1 MKRVTSLLMMLLL
14 LTFTH
19 VVKAQISTYTFES
32 SSGTYTELTGGTV
45 LAAAGWDDQV
55 IANDP
60 LGFTFNFN
68 GVDYTTVSVSA
79 NGYLIIGGT
88 ASMGYTPISSTV
100 VAAGSVAAFGRDLQS
115 IAVTGEIRSETTGTA
130 GDYVYT
136 VQWKNAKRY
145 GASYVDEVL
154 NFQIKLFQN
163 GNKAQVVYGPITGS
177 AYATPVHPQ
186 VGMRGA
192 TNTDYTNRTTTT
204 NWAATTAGAIN
215 TATCTL
221 TNLVFPAN
229 GQTFTFLPPVAGT
242 PFPPTN
248 PVPAN
253 NADGIAT
260 TGSLDWTFGTNTATY
275 DLWFGSSGAMVQVVT
290 GAAAGATGT
299 YAYAGL
305 STKTNY
311 QWQVVEH
318 NGALTTMG
326 PVWSF
331 FTICSAYDL
340 PLTENFN
347 GRTPPAL
354 PYCWSK
360 IVANTTNTF
369 ANVETS
375 TLYPTSPPNSVKLY
389 NSSADTAI
397 LILISPEISDPLT
410 GNRITFSARGGV
422 NYSLKVGTMSNPTD
436 AGTFT
441 MVGEVFPTGTH
452 APFQVSLANYAGTD
466 NYIAFKHGNMGK
478 TQTIYIDDIVIE
490 VLPDCI
496 EPINLTVSGI
506 TNNTADLGWTVQGNE
521 TTWDIVYGEPGFD
534 PLTAGTTVAGI
545 TVNPYTL
552 TGLTSASTYEFY
564 VRADCG
570 AKAVS
575 AWSGPVAFTTLCDAF
590 DLPFV
595 ENFDGAVAGTFPL
608 CWGKS
613 GLATTNWS
621 ISNTANA
628 LGTAPE
634 LKFGY
639 SPSFTGEALAISP
652 VINTTGET
660 SVAIEFK
667 HFFDYYAVPFT
678 FGMKTT
684 SDGVTWN
691 TVWEVIDPTAN
702 VGPETVL
709 LSVANGDV
717 GSATFQFAFFVN
729 GYTFNMDNWYMD
741 DISVFVPT
749 FGILAG
755 TVTEATRGPIE
766 GALIT
771 AGDYEAYTD
780 ASGNYS
786 IANMLAASYDVT
798 CTADGYFPVTVED
811 VVIIA
816 DQTTT
821 QDFVLGYATI
831 SVDPTSLSQTLLPG
845 ATATQM
851 LTISNTGGTEPLTWS
866 AGIEMLDPPGKSGF
880 LNTTQE
886 KQKPNA
892 SVDDTDP
899 NPTHGNP
906 VATDAMYDLLG
917 SFPVFDVGGTYS
929 VATDGNFIYTGRWNL
944 NQYDKYELDG
954 TWIESFSIPG
964 AGSTRDL
971 TFDGQY
977 FYGSPNSALIYQM
990 DFNTKTLVSTI
1001 TATGSQIRGISYDS
1015 DNDAFWVTGASFNG
1029 PYRLISRAGTV
1040 LQTVTTALAGN
1051 TGLAYDNVSDGGPFL
1066 WSYTPADGTGTHI
1079 INKTNIATGALVESF
1094 NLSGLG
1100 LPFLTDG
1107 SGGGLC
1113 LTNQVVPGK
1122 WAFMGC
1128 AQNELVWILEL
1139 TDSQSWLSLDITSG
1153 VINPGES
1160 ADITVTFDS
1169 GDLIDSTYL
1178 ANIKINHNG
1187 QELTDGTV
1195 IVPVSLTV
1203 ASASPPL
1210 APTDPMPISG
1220 ATLVPLQPAFSWTNG
1235 AGTAQ
1240 VQFEIRKGTGGF
1252 TTSVYKSDWFV
1263 GSSIDLADVPVTLVK
1278 KSGYS
1283 WTVKAK
1289 NAAGIITGPKWIFTT
1304 IGAGTVSGVVTDA
1317 YSNLPLEGATIT
1329 LEPGGQTTTTSA
1341 SGTYSIP
1348 EVLEGTYTVTAEKS
1362 GYTSESLDVVVL
1374 HNQTVTA
1381 SFALDLMLDPPFG
1394 LQAHVVDFTDV
1405 HLMWQSPGSG
1415 FAPEWLTYSGETIT
1429 NSIGTDGAA
1438 NFDVAARFTPDML
1451 AGFPGGSLTK
1461 IQFVPG
1467 EPDITCTYTLKVW
1480 EGVSPPTLIYSQ
1492 ILPGVTAD
1500 VWNEVVLT
1508 TPVPFDNTKELW
1520 FGFNS
1525 NTTAGFPAGCD
1536 DGPQVQGFGNM
1547 MFWNGAWTTLFDL
1560 APTLTFNWAVK
1571 GYVESA
1577 KGGAVLE
1584 PIKEAGIVSTNQGTL
1599 SLNPVAMKPTVSI
1612 TPNNSRALL
1621 GFNVYRDGTFLA
1633 NTGIGTTEY
1642 NDLNLPAGT
1651 YAYTVK
1657 AVYDQGESV
1666 AAGPKTVAILPPPV
1680 LLAAEPDFYGVDLLW
1695 QAGNNYP
1702 TDNMP
1707 GIYSTSNVKQDAKK
1721 RTAASLPYS
1730 AGRAIGDNCTDPII
1744 IGALPYTDANTTCG
1758 RGNYTDTTCL
1768 GNYDGGEDIFYKLTL
1783 AAETYVSITLATAVT
1798 WTGMLLTDECPPGA
1812 ACIATS
1818 TNTGAGGSQIQQL
1831 LAAGTYYI
1839 MIDTWPT
1846 PACIDAFTITVEA
1859 DEPCVVECP
1868 AGALPENE
1876 PCGEDLNGG
1885 CNAEV
1890 PAYTPIAIGDT
1901 YCGTAYADVDRDT
1914 DWYELVLDAPQVLT
1928 WAVTA
1933 EFPVLAFIID
1943 GNNGCEGLAI
1953 LQSATAAPCETAT
1966 VTATVAPGTYWLW
1979 VGNQTF
1985 AGNPCGASNNYV
1997 ATLTAEETF
2006 LSYFNVYR
2014 DGVEIAEV
2022 YGNTYYDDVDITNGE
2037 EYCYTVS
2044 QVVAEGIETAMSN
2057 ELCAT
2062 IPMIPVIAVNPA
2074 SLTETHIIPPAQVTT
2089 QTVTLTN
2096 NGLGQLDWMLN
2107 VNLSAPA
2114 DDDYCTASTTTQDE
2128 YISNVLCGSIN
2139 NASGWQGLV
2148 ADYTAISTSI
2158 EAGASE
2164 PIVVTNGTPW
2174 ASDMVTCWVDWNLNY
2189 VFDVATNEEFILTN
2203 VGATGASFTGAIAV
2217 PAGTPAGNYRM
2228 RVRMSYSTAPVPCG
2242 VMSYGEVEDY
2252 TISVGQTWLSVDLTE
2267 GTLAPGASIDIT
2279 ATFNSEGLDA
2289 GIYNGALEFMSNDP
2303 VTPEL
2308 MVPVTLNVELAATG
2322 TIAGHVTDATTR
2334 GPVGYVTITVD
2345 ELRYTTTTDENGY
2358 YELEVQPGDYL
2369 VTASKTGYIT
2379 QTAEVM
2385 VFVDET
2391 TTQNF
2396 MLEFAAPVLLYA
2408 DGGIGE
2414 INLGWTG
2421 NPAVDADNAV
2431 RVSASNLEPKVER
2444 SHGAT
2449 VKLPVESGRAVGD
2462 DCNNPIVIG
2471 ALPYTDVNTTC
2482 GRGNSYDATCL
2493 GFYDGGED
2501 IVYQLVIT
2509 EDMTIELDLATTAT
2523 WTGILITTNCPID
2536 STCVATITS
2545 STGPKNMVVD
2555 LVAGTYYI
2563 MIDTWPTPTC
2573 IPEFTLTVSEYEECI
2588 LEMPAGAIAEGE
2600 ACIIDQG
2607 EDVTNGGCNMA
2618 VPAFTSINCGDVIW
2632 GSASTYLVGTGQNRD
2647 TDWYDFVITEP
2658 KTVTFTV
2665 TAEFPVVAGILE
2677 QVVPG
2682 EAGCDNTTGSISPYA
2697 LANPCGAASVTATL
2711 TPGTYYFFVGLS
2723 VFEGY
2728 PCGTSNDYI
2737 AELTCEDAFVPYF
2750 NVIRDGA
2757 TIAQT
2762 YLETY
2767 TDMDVMP
2774 DVEYCYTVSQVIEPG
2789 LVTPESNELC
2799 ASMLC
2804 AAGCDYTM
2812 ILTDSYG
2819 DGWNGASVTVMQGT
2833 SEIGTYTLATGDS
2846 AAMSIALCDGYET
2859 SLIWNVGSYDEETGF
2874 ALLDPNGIELYSFAF
2889 TEAPIPGEF
2898 FNFMS
2903 ECPAP
2908 LTQDIILPLGWSAW
2922 SSYLTPAPM
2931 NVSDVMAPV
2940 VADMV
2945 VTQHFGELFYPAYG
2959 INTMGMFSNNHGY
2972 LTKMAA
2978 EATLTISGNMA
2989 DPTITLHTGWNM
3001 ISVVQECSILAEG
3014 VFSNIDGFVI
3024 AWEPTGN
3031 GIYYPAG
3038 NLYTL
3043 TNLMP
3048 GKAYYVKV
3056 TEAGDYTYPGCE
3068 KSAGNVFSA
3077 PLRAANTTSWNDVTY
3092 TGINHVVVFDSKA
3105 TNSLR
3110 IGDMIGA
3117 FANQSVCAGL
3127 VEYTGA
3133 NLGFTLFGNDIT
3145 TPAAEGF
3152 ADGDVIA
3159 YKVFRAE
3166 TGEEFTMDV
3175 VYSLDAPNSSTFA
3188 TNGLSVITDLKLAPV
3203 SIGENTLK
3211 NLSIYP
3217 NPSSGIFNIAVS
3229 GLDTEINYVVMNAQG
3244 QEVYNGNLMESQQ
3257 LDLSSEAKGVYFI
3270 KFISDSV
3277 LRIEKLVVR

>member
-145 GASYVDEVL
+145 GVNYADEVL

-851 LTISNTGGTEPLTWS
+851 LTISNSGGTEPLTWS
-866 AGIEMLDPPGKSGF
+866 ASIEFLQPDALDVSIPAAQQVTSSAAPSRSAATKS
-880 LNTTQE
+880 
-886 KQKPNA
+886 A
-892 SVDDTDP
+892 STSSYSP
-899 NPTHGNP
+899 S
-906 VATDAMYDLLG
+906 G
-917 SFPVFDVGGTYS
+917 SEVFDVLRGSTGYGFDMFPLSNFVTFDTDTPGVYSLSVPTTHTVFAADFDQNNVFYAIDNALSQLFTVDVATGAFTLVGGTLAVTDLAFDYTTNTMYAVDYDDIS
-929 VATDGNFIYTGRWNL
+929 NTQLYTLNLATGATTLVGDCGAGLIISLACDGNGNLYGFNIITDNIVAINKATAAMTIIGPAGFDGNYAQSMAWDPATDVIYMAAYNNTASQGQLRVV
-944 NQYDKYELDG
+944 DK
-954 TWIESFSIPG
+954 
-964 AGSTRDL
+964 
-971 TFDGQY
+971 
-977 FYGSPNSALIYQM
+977 
-990 DFNTKTLVSTI
+990 
-1001 TATGSQIRGISYDS
+1001 
-1015 DNDAFWVTGASFNG
+1015 VTGA
-1029 PYRLISRAGTV
+1029 
-1040 LQTVTTALAGN
+1040 TALVA
-1051 TGLAYDNVSDGGPFL
+1051 SFPGG
-1066 WSYTPADGTGTHI
+1066 GE
-1079 INKTNIATGALVESF
+1079 VC
-1094 NLSGLG
+1094 GLG
-1100 LPFLTDG
+1100 
-1107 SGGGLC
+1107 
-1113 LTNQVVPGK
+1113 
-1122 WAFMGC
+1122 FMG
-1128 AQNELVWILEL
+1128 ATETWL
-1139 TDSQSWLSLDITSG
+1139 TIDPISG

-1329 LEPGGQTTTTSA
+1329 LEPGGQTATTSA

-1348 EVLEGTYTVTAEKS
+1348 EVLEGTYTVTADKD

-1374 HNQTVTA
+1374 HNQTATA

-1415 FAPEWLTYSGETIT
+1415 FAPEWLTYSAETIT
-1429 NSIGTDGAA
+1429 NSIGTNGVA

-1500 VWNEVVLT
+1500 EWNEVVLT

-1520 FGFNS
+1520 FGFNC
-1525 NTTAGFPAGCD
+1525 NTTTGWPAGCD

-1547 MFWNGAWTTLFDL
+1547 MFWNGAWTTLFDVS
-1560 APTLTFNWAVK
+1560 ATLTFNWAVK

-1599 SLNPVAMKPTVSI
+1599 SLNPVASKPSVSV
-1612 TPNNSRALL
+1612 TTNNSRALL

-1633 NTGIGTTEY
+1633 NTGLGTTEY
-1642 NDLNLPAGT
+1642 DDLNLPAGT
-1651 YAYTVK
+1651 YSYTVK
-1657 AVYDQGESV
+1657 AVYDQGESEAV
-1666 AAGPKTVAILPPPV
+1666 GPKTVAILPPPV

-1695 QAGNNYP
+1695 QAGENYP

-1721 RTAASLPYS
+1721 RASAKIPS
-1730 AGRAIGDNCTDPII
+1730 NNVRAIGDSCENPAAAIVGLNAAPAQPYWYEFTLTEDMAITISSCMTDQLIDTY
-1744 IGALPYTDANTTCG
+1744 LEVYDAC
-1758 RGNYTDTTCL
+1758 
-1768 GNYDGGEDIFYKLTL
+1768 DGELVAANDDLNAACSSYGYSSGVTFNGTAGVTYKIAWLDIYSI
-1783 AAETYVSITLATAVT
+1783 AAFNFEISLSEPCIV
-1798 WTGMLLTDECPPGA
+1798 ECPPGA
-1812 ACIATS
+1812 
-1818 TNTGAGGSQIQQL
+1818 
-1831 LAAGTYYI
+1831 LA
-1839 MIDTWPT
+1839 
-1846 PACIDAFTITVEA
+1846 
-1859 DEPCVVECP
+1859 
-1868 AGALPENE
+1868 ENE
-1876 PCGEDLNGG
+1876 PCGEDINGG
-1885 CNAEV
+1885 CNADV

-2096 NGLGQLDWMLN
+2096 NGQGQLDWMLN

-2252 TISVGQTWLSVDLTE
+2252 TISVGQPWLSVDLTE

-2279 ATFNSEGLDA
+2279 VTFNSEGLDA

-2889 TEAPIPGEF
+2889 AEAPLPGEF

-2908 LTQDIILPLGWSAW
+2908 LTQDIVLPLGWSAW

-3133 NLGFTLFGNDIT
+3133 NLGFTLFGNDMT